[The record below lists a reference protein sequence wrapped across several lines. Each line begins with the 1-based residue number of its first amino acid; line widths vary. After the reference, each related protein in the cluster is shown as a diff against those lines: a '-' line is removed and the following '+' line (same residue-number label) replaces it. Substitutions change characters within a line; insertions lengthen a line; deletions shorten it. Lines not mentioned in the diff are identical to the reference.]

1 MGNWWWKTPRGKSK
15 IPWGPLARGGTADG
29 EGCELSLAG
38 DWRGVGERR
47 RYNGAMKIISLQS
60 GSNGNC
66 IHVEAGGR
74 RLLFDAGI
82 SGKRAAARLADHGR
96 DIRDVDAL
104 LISHDHADHARCAGI
119 YQRKFAIPIHVT
131 AKTLDTAGHKYA
143 LGPIDDVHYF
153 ESGKTL
159 RFGDVTVETIS
170 TPHDGV
176 DGSVFIVDD
185 GVRRLGILTDL
196 GHVFDELADIIASL
210 DAALLESN
218 YDEEMLEV
226 GPYPWSLKNRI
237 RGRGGHLSNS
247 EAAGVL
253 RVAGMNLK
261 WACLGHMSE
270 DNNSPEQVVATH
282 REVLGP
288 DFPLH
293 LAGRY
298 EATEV
303 FEL

>member
-1 MGNWWWKTPRGKSK
+1 
-15 IPWGPLARGGTADG
+15 
-29 EGCELSLAG
+29 
-38 DWRGVGERR
+38 
-47 RYNGAMKIISLQS
+47 MKVISLQS

-66 IHVEAGGR
+66 IYVEAADR
-74 RLLFDAGI
+74 RLMFDAGI
-82 SGKRAAARLADHGR
+82 SGKRAAQRLADHGR
-96 DIRDVDAL
+96 DIRSVDAL

-131 AKTLDTAGHKYA
+131 ARTFDAAGRKYA
-143 LGPIDDVHYF
+143 LGPMDDVHYF

-159 RFGDVTVETIS
+159 RFGEVTVETVS

-196 GHVFDELADIIASL
+196 GHVFGELADIISSL
-210 DAALLESN
+210 DAVLLESN
-218 YDEEMLEV
+218 YDEEMLEY
-226 GPYPWSLKNRI
+226 GPYPWSLKDRI
-237 RGRGGHLSNS
+237 RGRGGHISNS
-247 EAAGVL
+247 EAAEVL
-253 RVAGMNLK
+253 RVAGMSLK

-270 DNNSPEQVVATH
+270 DNNSPEKAVATH
-282 REVLGP
+282 REVLGA
-288 DFPLH
+288 DFPLR

-298 EATEV
+298 EATDV